1 MQSRE
6 IDDEIKELLKESEG
20 YVFSEYCKTCY
31 QNKICCDTCNTIIN
45 GEPVHYLS
53 AKDAYELSEANSY
66 GEYLND

>member
-6 IDDEIKELLKESEG
+6 IDKELKELLKESER

-31 QNKICCDTCNTIIN
+31 QNKICCDTCNAIIN

-53 AKDAYELSEANSY
+53 AKDAYELFEVHSY